1 MITPMPK
8 KITITLEVMN
18 EAQGRE
24 LNAAWAEIV
33 RGEKLERT
41 EALEQGTDAIMER
54 ARPALKIIETAIRE
68 HPTSGQAGRLVRSS
82 RRSTTAM
89 ACEACRDIVSARGE
103 SP

>member
-33 RGEKLERT
+33 RGGKLERT
-41 EALEQGTDAIMER
+41 AAL
-54 ARPALKIIETAIRE
+54 
-68 HPTSGQAGRLVRSS
+68 
-82 RRSTTAM
+82 
-89 ACEACRDIVSARGE
+89 
-103 SP
+103 